1 MKEILALSIEKTNC
15 PITNSRD
22 NLIKLQ
28 GNRERNKD
36 FKDKES
42 FGQLDKNV

>member
-28 GNRERNKD
+28 D